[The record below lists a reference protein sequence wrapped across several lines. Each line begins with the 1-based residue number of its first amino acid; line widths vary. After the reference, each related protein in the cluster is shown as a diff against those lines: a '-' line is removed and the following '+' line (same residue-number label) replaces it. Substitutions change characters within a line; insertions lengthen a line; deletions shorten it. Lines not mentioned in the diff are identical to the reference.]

1 MSYSFIFHGNLQY
14 AELSKSEIPEIIER
28 SYEPTIDFLLDNE
41 IKFALN
47 ITGYTLKYLPDEL
60 LNKIGDGI
68 EEGLIELTG
77 TSYTHAILPLLELDR
92 VAEQVRED
100 KEKKEELF
108 GVEPDT
114 FWLPELAYDPI
125 LPGILKKE
133 GYEEVYVDGEAV
145 LFSDIENTAM
155 KDIEPTTPHLYKA
168 QRDEGVRFINYLL
181 GLREAKRAVRNS
193 FSGKVKLDAV
203 EEMTGIPVWT
213 AVNNSVMMA
222 LADLPLMSVDKVARW
237 ISGLDELML
246 YGMDIEFMG
255 YRKLG
260 GNDLRLEK
268 LGELISRVGSDIVL
282 PSELQLSDRKS
293 YLRTSSWT
301 PDKSLDIWRE
311 DEDNRRLN
319 MLSRGMSGE
328 NAFLA
333 ENSDA
338 RGWEPIPERKLD
350 AFEAVYE
357 DWEERHFSQD
367 E

>member
-28 SYEPTIDFLLDNE
+28 SYVPTIDFLLKNE

-60 LNKIGDGI
+60 IDKIREGI
-68 EEGLIELTG
+68 DEGLIELTG

-92 VAEQVRED
+92 VVEQVRKD
-100 KEKKEELF
+100 KEKKEEVF
-108 GVEPDT
+108 GIEPKT

-125 LPGILKKE
+125 IPGILKKE
-133 GYEEVYVDGEAV
+133 GYDEVYVDGEAV
-145 LFSDIENTAM
+145 LFSDIENTTM
-155 KDIEPTTPHLYKA
+155 KEIEPTTPHLYKA
-168 QRDEGVRFINYLL
+168 QRGEGVQFINYLL
-181 GLREAKRAVRNS
+181 GLREVKKAVRDS
-193 FSGKVKLDAV
+193 FSGKMTVKGV
-203 EEMTGIPVWT
+203 EEITGIPVWT

-222 LADLPLMSVDKVARW
+222 LAGLPFMSVGKVARW
-237 ISGLDELML
+237 ISGHDELML

-260 GNDLRLEK
+260 GNELQLDK
-268 LGELISRVGSDIVL
+268 LGELISQVDSDIVL
-282 PSELQLSDRKS
+282 PSELKMSDRKS

-311 DEDNRRLN
+311 DEDNQRLN
-319 MLSRGMSGE
+319 MLSRGMEGE
-328 NAFLA
+328 KAFLA

-338 RGWEPIPERKLD
+338 RGWEPMAERKLD
-350 AFEAVYE
+350 AFEAIYE
-357 DWEERHFSQD
+357 DWEGK
-367 E
+367 

>member
-1 MSYSFIFHGNLQY
+1 MSYSLIFHGNLQY
-14 AELSKSEIPEIIER
+14 AELSKKEIPKIIKR
-28 SYEPTIDFLLDNE
+28 SYFPTIEYLVENE

-47 ITGYTLKYLPDEL
+47 ITGYSLQYLPDEL
-60 LNKIGDGI
+60 IDRIREGVED
-68 EEGLIELTG
+68 GLIELTG

-92 VAEQVRED
+92 VVEQVSKD
-100 KEKKEELF
+100 KEKKEEVF
-108 GVEPDT
+108 GVEPKT
-114 FWLPELAYDPI
+114 FWLPELAYDPVI
-125 LPGILKKE
+125 PGILKKE

-155 KDIEPTTPHLYKA
+155 KEVEPKTPHLYKA
-168 QRDEGVRFINYLL
+168 QRGEGVRFINYLL
-181 GLREAKRAVRNS
+181 GLREAKKAVRDA
-193 FSGKVKLDAV
+193 FSGKLKLEAV
-203 EEMTGIPVWT
+203 EDMIGIPVWT

-222 LADLPLMSVDKVARW
+222 LADLPFMSVGKVARW

-260 GNDLRLEK
+260 GMELQ
-268 LGELISRVGSDIVL
+268 LGNLGDLISKVGGDIVV
-282 PSELQLSDRKS
+282 PSELDLSDRRS

-319 MLSRGMSGE
+319 MLCRGMDGE
-328 NAFLA
+328 KAFSA

-338 RGWEPIPERKLD
+338 RGWEPISERKLD
-350 AFEAVYE
+350 AFEAIYE
-357 DWEERHFSQD
+357 DWEEK
-367 E
+367 

>member
-1 MSYSFIFHGNLQY
+1 
-14 AELSKSEIPEIIER
+14 
-28 SYEPTIDFLLDNE
+28 
-41 IKFALN
+41 
-47 ITGYTLKYLPDEL
+47 
-60 LNKIGDGI
+60 
-68 EEGLIELTG
+68 
-77 TSYTHAILPLLELDR
+77 
-92 VAEQVRED
+92 
-100 KEKKEELF
+100 
-108 GVEPDT
+108 
-114 FWLPELAYDPI
+114 
-125 LPGILKKE
+125 
-133 GYEEVYVDGEAV
+133 
-145 LFSDIENTAM
+145 
-155 KDIEPTTPHLYKA
+155 
-168 QRDEGVRFINYLL
+168 
-181 GLREAKRAVRNS
+181 
-193 FSGKVKLDAV
+193 
-203 EEMTGIPVWT
+203 
-213 AVNNSVMMA
+213 
-222 LADLPLMSVDKVARW
+222 VARW

>member
-28 SYEPTIDFLLDNE
+28 SYVPTIDFLLKNE

-47 ITGYTLKYLPDEL
+47 ITGFTLQYLPDEL
-60 LNKIGDGI
+60 LDKIKDGVGR
-68 EEGLIELTG
+68 GLIELTG

-92 VAEQVRED
+92 VAEQVRKD
-100 KEKKEELF
+100 REKKEEVF
-108 GVEPDT
+108 GIEPKT
-114 FWLPELAYDPI
+114 FWLPELAYDPVI
-125 LPGILKKE
+125 PGILKEE
-133 GYEEVYVDGEAV
+133 GYDEVYVDGEAV
-145 LFSDIENTAM
+145 LFSNVENTAM
-155 KDIEPTTPHLYKA
+155 EEIEPTTPHLYKA
-168 QRDEGVRFINYLL
+168 QRGEGVQFINYLL
-181 GLREAKRAVRNS
+181 GLREAKKAVRDA
-193 FSGKVKLDAV
+193 FSGKLTLDGV
-203 EEMTGIPVWT
+203 EDIVGIPVWT

-222 LADLPLMSVDKVARW
+222 LADLPFISVGKVAKWLR
-237 ISGLDELML
+237 GLDELML

-260 GNDLRLEK
+260 GNELRLEK
-268 LGELISRVGSDIVL
+268 LGDLISKVDDDIML
-282 PSELQLSDRKS
+282 PSELKMSDRRS

-311 DEDNRRLN
+311 DEDNRTLN
-319 MLSRGMSGE
+319 MLSRGMQGKK
-328 NAFLA
+328 AFLA

-357 DWEERHFSQD
+357 EWKKE
-367 E
+367 